1 MSDDEIIDNL
11 HREIAKLTANNWRL
25 ENENVALATANS
37 ELRSELRELREI
49 LRSSFS
55 SAPDYD

>member
-1 MSDDEIIDNL
+1 MSEYTKGLEETIDKL
-11 HREIAKLTANNWRL
+11 HARCNRL
-25 ENENVALATANS
+25 EGENVALATANS